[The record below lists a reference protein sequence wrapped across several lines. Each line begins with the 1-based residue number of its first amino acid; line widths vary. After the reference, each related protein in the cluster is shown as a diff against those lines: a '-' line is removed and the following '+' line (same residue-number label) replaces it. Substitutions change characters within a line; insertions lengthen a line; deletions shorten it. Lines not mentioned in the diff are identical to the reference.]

1 MRLIRW
7 SNLGFPTK
15 EGHYYFDG
23 MDIWVRQFDVR
34 RAKEWL
40 DAGNDDAIFQLLIIE
55 QVSGP
60 TKFMLGGMQT
70 PGRTSHQPLV

>member
-1 MRLIRW
+1 MHLIRW

-23 MDIWVRQFDVR
+23 MDIWVRQYDVR

-40 DAGNDDAIFQLLIIE
+40 AAGNDDAVFQLVIAPE
-55 QVSGP
+55 QISGP
-60 TKFMLGGMQT
+60 KKYILGGLYKGQK
-70 PGRTSHQPLV
+70 